1 MTDETYITQKLLSYV
16 SEIYE
21 NVKVEK
27 YFGVS
32 RSLKILNHVNNCIIL
47 EGVKDKK
54 IILALR
60 YASILE
66 GVDNPLFFSSPNSQK
81 IKDVIDDVEIRKKTY
96 EILKYV
102 HHIYDS
108 QPKEQ
113 YMLFPRY
120 ANMLEL
126 LGEVSLVRL
135 YFYYCFYQK
144 PIRVKKLKSIEYYQN
159 MDLFEEEDKFS
170 NSMIEHYCHLLKYKS
185 YLEKCNIPYIINEA
199 RERYL
204 FMEKYISNYKLKTFD
219 ANEIIKINKKLRKK
233 RLI

>member
-1 MTDETYITQKLLSYV
+1 MTDETYVTQKLLSFV

-21 NVKVEK
+21 NIKVEK

-47 EGVKDKK
+47 EGIKDKK
-54 IILALR
+54 IILSLR
-60 YASILE
+60 YASILQ
-66 GVDNPLFFSSPNSQK
+66 GVDNPLFFSLPQSQK
-81 IKDVIDDVEIRKKTY
+81 IKDVIDDAEIRKKTY

-102 HHIYDS
+102 YHDS
-108 QPKEQ
+108 QPKESMS
-113 YMLFPRY
+113 YMLYPRY
-120 ANMLEL
+120 AHMLEL

-144 PIRVKKLKSIEYYQN
+144 PIRVKKLHPIEHYQN
-159 MDLFEEEDKFS
+159 INLFEEVPTD
-170 NSMIEHYCHLLKYKS
+170 SMIEHYCHLLKYKP
-185 YLEKCNIPYIINEA
+185 YLEKCNIPYIINES
-199 RERYL
+199 RERYY

-219 ANEIIKINKKLRKK
+219 ANEIIKLSKKLRKK